1 MRRLRLCSPLRKR
14 KADACVRERGGRMG
28 RLYSPWVRL
37 NSMGRHACVV
47 IREGCVAETR
57 GKKTPTRRTE
67 ARLHT
72 QRNGVQQLKKTR
84 VKTREREQGRV
95 WRPSRRHTAG
105 PAKRNAV
112 LKAPRCGRGRGADR
126 KATNDARTFING
138 EGTDMRRRS
147 QGCPAKHV
155 SWCVCFCL
163 FVCENA
169 FRHLHLPSQRCIFPY
184 CLTPLLEGSRRF

>member
-1 MRRLRLCSPLRKR
+1 MRRLRLCSPLRKGE
-14 KADACVRERGGRMG
+14 ADACVRERGGRMG

-37 NSMGRHACVV
+37 NSMGHHACVV

-57 GKKTPTRRTE
+57 GKETPTRRTE

-72 QRNGVQQLKKTR
+72 QRNGVKQLKKTR
-84 VKTREREQGRV
+84 VKRERQGRV

-147 QGCPAKHV
+147 QRCPAKHACP
-155 SWCVCFCL
+155 CVCLSICL
-163 FVCENA
+163 FVKMLFGTN
-169 FRHLHLPSQRCIFPY
+169 LPS
-184 CLTPLLEGSRRF
+184 L